1 MQLVFLPGYPLAI
14 RLMHVFVGDY
24 LFAGLLVSALSFAG
38 AGCIIYRLARLDMG
52 HAGAVRTLKYLCLMP
67 GAFFFAA
74 PMSESLFLLLCAL
87 CVYCARKGR
96 WLAGCLFGAL
106 AAFTRSL
113 GLMLFAPLFFEL
125 VSSLVKEGR
134 QRPLGR
140 FAALLLIPLGF
151 GAYCAV
157 NYFVSGDPFKFME
170 YQREH
175 WGQQMGFFF
184 NTASYQLREAVENYA
199 SDPTTVLGLW
209 LPNLICIFASLA
221 VMLLAAKRLRPSY
234 TAWFIAYFVIA
245 IGATWLLSAPR
256 YLAALLPLPLALSS
270 LSKRPWADNALT
282 ILLALFSLF
291 YLIAFALRWQVW

>member
-1 MQLVFLPGYPLAI
+1 
-14 RLMHVFVGDY
+14 
-24 LFAGLLVSALSFAG
+24 
-38 AGCIIYRLARLDMG
+38 
-52 HAGAVRTLKYLCLMP
+52 
-67 GAFFFAA
+67 
-74 PMSESLFLLLCAL
+74 
-87 CVYCARKGR
+87 
-96 WLAGCLFGAL
+96 
-106 AAFTRSL
+106 
-113 GLMLFAPLFFEL
+113 
-125 VSSLVKEGR
+125 
-134 QRPLGR
+134 
-140 FAALLLIPLGF
+140 
-151 GAYCAV
+151 
-157 NYFVSGDPFKFME
+157 ME
-170 YQREH
+170 N
-175 WGQQMGFFF
+175 F
-184 NTASYQLREAVENYA
+184 A